1 MAMYDVTPENMRGI
15 ANQIESLATDYGN
28 LYNNNLLQQLVGE
41 DLAEAYKG
49 TDAQAL
55 TNRLNDYRI
64 PFEAMKKQ
72 LIEYAF
78 LPNLPSVTVSVPT
91 EPTFHTSELKPVGR
105 VLPQSSAVVRP
116 VAEPSASLPSIPPT
130 VQVFLP

>member
-55 TNRLNDYRI
+55 TNRLNNYRGA
-64 PFEAMKKQ
+64 FDALKDQ
-72 LIEYAF
+72 LLEYA
-78 LPNLPSVTVSVPT
+78 
-91 EPTFHTSELKPVGR
+91 
-105 VLPQSSAVVRP
+105 
-116 VAEPSASLPSIPPT
+116 
-130 VQVFLP
+130 VFLLSAALSYENDSETFAQEAATVGKN

>member
-55 TNRLNDYRI
+55 TNRLNNYRGA
-64 PFEAMKKQ
+64 FDALKDQ
-72 LIEYAF
+72 LLEYA
-78 LPNLPSVTVSVPT
+78 
-91 EPTFHTSELKPVGR
+91 
-105 VLPQSSAVVRP
+105 
-116 VAEPSASLPSIPPT
+116 
-130 VQVFLP
+130 VFLRSAALSYENDSETFAQEAATVGKN

>member
-55 TNRLNDYRI
+55 TNRLNEYRGA
-64 PFEAMKKQ
+64 FELLKKQ
-72 LIEYAF
+72 LLEYAVF
-78 LPNLPSVTVSVPT
+78 LRSAALSYENTCDTLAQEAAT
-91 EPTFHTSELKPVGR
+91 VGR
-105 VLPQSSAVVRP
+105 N
-116 VAEPSASLPSIPPT
+116 
-130 VQVFLP
+130 

>member
-72 LIEYAF
+72 LIEYAEF
-78 LPNLPSVTVSVPT
+78 LRATALAYENTCDTLAQKAAT
-91 EPTFHTSELKPVGR
+91 VGR
-105 VLPQSSAVVRP
+105 N
-116 VAEPSASLPSIPPT
+116 
-130 VQVFLP
+130 